1 MTTYRISA
9 TRRIAAP
16 ANVAYGIIADYRD
29 GHPHIIPPQYFRNLR
44 VERGGVG
51 AGTVIR
57 FELHAF
63 GKVNPA
69 LAEITEPVP
78 GRVLAETYP
87 ETGIRTTFSVAPVE
101 GDHAC
106 DVTIVTEMKSRGGL
120 LGLIERAM
128 SRAFFTKVFTQELAL
143 LDGVARQR
151 SASRVLA
158 QRGHPEGA
166 RANAVILRSQRSTRS
181 S

>member
-1 MTTYRISA
+1 MTPYRISA
-9 TRRIAAP
+9 SRRIGAP
-16 ANVAYGIIADYRD
+16 ADVSYGIIADYRS

-63 GKVNPA
+63 GKVNPT
-69 LAEITEPVP
+69 LAEVTEPLP
-78 GRVLAETYP
+78 GRVLVETYP
-87 ETGIRTTFSVAPVE
+87 EAGIHTTFTVAPVE
-101 GDHAC
+101 GDHAS
-106 DVTIVTEMKSRGGL
+106 DVTIITEMKSRGGL
-120 LGLIERAM
+120 LGIIERTM
-128 SRAFFTKVFTQELAL
+128 TRSFFRKVFVKELAL
-143 LDGVARQR
+143 LDAVARQR

-158 QRGHPEGA
+158 KRG
-166 RANAVILRSQRSTRS
+166 S